1 MAIQDIQ
8 PEGLNPQQ
16 PTAPVE
22 PAAAPTAPAQPE
34 GPRIEALPPEVASLP
49 AVQAVAIGQ
58 PPAISAKD
66 PKDSPSVQA
75 IVDAAPELSAAGLA
89 LFADKKIGV
98 LFNPSI
104 VPPEEIARA
113 VKNGELDKIAV
124 PIEMFEK
131 AVADIM
137 AEQEGGAAPGGA
149 ALPGPSA
156 PPPSAK
162 ESQKVAS
169 ARAKNVAPL
178 PSTRGPK
185 PGQGILNELA
195 KPVI

>member
-8 PEGLNPQQ
+8 PQGAALPN

-22 PAAAPTAPAQPE
+22 PAPAPAAPAQPAT
-34 GPRIEALPPEVASLP
+34 PKIEALPPEVASLP
-49 AVQAVAIGQ
+49 VVQAVAIGQ
-58 PPAISAKD
+58 PPAVSAKSE
-66 PKDSPSVQA
+66 KESPSIGV
-75 IVDAAPELSAAGLA
+75 IVKNAPELSAAGLA

-98 LFNPSI
+98 LFNPAI
-104 VPPEEIARA
+104 VPPQEVAQA
-113 VKNGELDKIAV
+113 VKDGTLDQIAV
-124 PIEMFEK
+124 PISQFEQ
-131 AVADIM
+131 AVAEVM

-149 ALPGPSA
+149 APPGPSA

-162 ESQKVAS
+162 ESQKIAG